1 MKKVYAAKTDWLW
14 DRNIQESRVKKIL
27 SNPADKRFFNL
38 SALLLARKNI
48 PKEVLGKYLD
58 PVIFC
63 RNWGRIKKEMR
74 KNKWNNPRID
84 FWQAI
89 YETVK
94 SKLKKKGYVIRG
106 ASAFKPDALSGSVGK
121 KLKEIRRRKKLS
133 QNALAKKLSI
143 SQQMISR
150 IEKGAE
156 NISLRTLANIA
167 AKLNAVVDLN
177 LRVKT

>member
-1 MKKVYAAKTDWLW
+1 
-14 DRNIQESRVKKIL
+14 
-27 SNPADKRFFNL
+27 
-38 SALLLARKNI
+38 
-48 PKEVLGKYLD
+48 
-58 PVIFC
+58 
-63 RNWGRIKKEMR
+63 MR

-94 SKLKKKGYVIRG
+94 LKLKKKGYVIRG

-121 KLKEIRRRKKLS
+121 KLKEIRQRKKLS

-156 NISLRTLANIA
+156 NISLRTLANMA
-167 AKLNAVVDLN
+167 AKLHAVVDLN